1 MFPASVA
8 YPCDPRRCAGTTRLR
23 ARYGAG
29 VVGGNWRQSAR
40 SRDTMRASPIVL
52 FGRSREKAGR
62 DPVSK
67 AEGLG
72 KHHLLRSARGVCQT
86 CSPPSRGTLER
97 LLTRASWALFS
108 IFPGKFPIW
117 LLHKSFFL
125 LFFARGEPSSTNQ
138 PSLRARSQQKT
149 KTAQVSI
156 DTRRRCLIQER
167 EQRERERER
176 ERERTSRRD
185 PRSSRWQ
192 ASSPAAPGP

>member
-1 MFPASVA
+1 MEA
-8 YPCDPRRCAGTTRLR
+8 T
-23 ARYGAG
+23 G
-29 VVGGNWRQSAR
+29 VRAR
-40 SRDTMRASPIVL
+40 SRDPMRASPIVL

-97 LLTRASWALFS
+97 LLTRASWALFLS

-125 LFFARGEPSSTNQ
+125 LFVARGNQVQPTN
-138 PSLRARSQQKT
+138 PRARSQQKT
-149 KTAQVSI
+149 KTHRFLSTVPHPRAGA
-156 DTRRRCLIQER
+156 ER
-167 EQRERERER
+167 KR
-176 ERERTSRRD
+176 ERERTSFCPRRD